1 MRLTQFEH
9 VSKPLAS
16 PQEFVRRWLTSLGV
30 VVVLLLLSLL
40 AGAAGYSLFEMKP
53 IDTTGASYGLSDAL
67 YDAAMIMSGMG
78 PVHHPAG
85 VCGKLFASLFAM
97 YSGLLLAVVTGILL
111 APLLHRVLHHMH
123 LEGVAR
129 SKPKKKSRSL

>member
-1 MRLTQFEH
+1 
-9 VSKPLAS
+9 
-16 PQEFVRRWLTSLGV
+16 
-30 VVVLLLLSLL
+30 VVLQSSGCCGAPVRVPFGRCRDLL
-40 AGAAGYSLFEMKP
+40 AIEKKKFDAS
-53 IDTTGASYGLSDAL
+53 DTYYLPSDAL

-85 VCGKLFASLFAM
+85 SWGKLFASLFAV

-123 LEGVAR
+123 LEGFAS
-129 SKPKKKSRSL
+129 SKPRKKSHSV